1 MKAIILTDDTKSQLP
16 SHNKWTNRFGIGSGI
31 VKNPSIC
38 YLVKTENIKF
48 PTNDI
53 ENEGIYKKKLQEYIR
68 PAENMFGGRYSEIRY
83 FENQLKKILS
93 VEVLI
98 ISGRYGLITGD
109 TEIIPYNH
117 SISTITQLKDF
128 DVKNKLIENLKN
140 KLSEPGYLI
149 ILLPKFFIE
158 FFIRYR
164 LFEDIPN
171 ESKIFIVSSKG
182 FVDTLQKYENITI
195 FERKGVSRLRNQN
208 CEEMLTIIKRTF
220 EINKNQ
226 ERIK

>member
-31 VKNPSIC
+31 IKNPSIC

-53 ENEGIYKKKLQEYIR
+53 ENESLYKKILHEYVR
-68 PAENMFGGRYSEIRY
+68 PAENMYGGRFAEIRY

-98 ISGRYGLITGD
+98 ISGRYGLITGNA
-109 TEIIPYNH
+109 EIIPYNH
-117 SISTITQLKDF
+117 SIRTITELRDF
-128 DVKNKLIENLKN
+128 DIKNKLIENLKN
-140 KLSEPGYLI
+140 KLSDPGYLI

-164 LFEDIPN
+164 LFDDIPH
-171 ESKIFIVSSKG
+171 ESKIFIVSSKE
-182 FVDTLQKYENITI
+182 FAEPLQKYGNITI

-208 CEEMLTIIKRTF
+208 CEEMLSIIKRTL
-220 EINKNQ
+220 EINQ
-226 ERIK
+226 ESAKK